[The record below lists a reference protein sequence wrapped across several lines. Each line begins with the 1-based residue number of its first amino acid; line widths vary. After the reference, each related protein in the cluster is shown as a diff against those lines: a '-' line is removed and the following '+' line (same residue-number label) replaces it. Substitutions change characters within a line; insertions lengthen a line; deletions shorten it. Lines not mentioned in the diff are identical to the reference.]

1 MCWIF
6 EKNIIFVDKSIY
18 NRKMKI
24 KITNDRQARIAAKLI
39 VIAVILGVPALIFG
53 LFVLIFWIF
62 SPEDLISGSLLFTI
76 LSLVLIFKIWKDSP
90 LNFYGERKKKI
101 MRENLETW
109 NRLHRRECRKID
121 KETEREIMRD
131 DYHGPTSNPNAAGYL
146 GSNPFG
152 GFGC

>member
-76 LSLVLIFKIWKDSP
+76 LSLVLIFKIWKESP
-90 LNFYGERKKKI
+90 LNFIAAHKRRVAKRQLER
-101 MRENLETW
+101 W
-109 NRLHRRECRKID
+109 NRMHRREIRKMDREEARKIF
-121 KETEREIMRD
+121 RD
-131 DYHGPTSNPNAAGYL
+131 DDDDVVAPY
-146 GSNPFG
+146 NPFAG
-152 GFGC
+152 GDGFHFPGF

>member
-1 MCWIF
+1 MEIKF
-6 EKNIIFVDKSIY
+6 
-18 NRKMKI
+18 RKMNKR
-24 KITNDRQARIAAKLI
+24 KAI
-39 VIAVILGVPALIFG
+39 VILLSIILGIPAVIFSLCFIILRIVGESFGESVNGAVALTI
-53 LFVLIFWIF
+53 
-62 SPEDLISGSLLFTI
+62 GSLYI
-76 LSLVLIFKIWKDSP
+76 IYQIWKDSP